1 MDSRQFYNLAVRM
14 RKAQKAY
21 EKLPST
27 YNRVTKCQH
36 EEQMDKEIERV
47 ESIKQERNDNTQ
59 QSLL

>member
-1 MDSRQFYNLAVRM
+1 MNAREFYNLVVKM

-27 YNRVTKCQH
+27 YNRVTKCQY

>member
-1 MDSRQFYNLAVRM
+1 MNAREFYNLAVRM